1 MLDALFSPTAVWF
14 SVPALLGS
22 AFYLLRVVMLLL
34 GAGHDAGLDHA
45 DVGAGDASHG
55 DSGGAFAVVS
65 TQAVA
70 AFLMGF
76 GWTGLV
82 VLHSTDG
89 RWPIMGVIGVAL
101 AGGVVV
107 WLVQATLLRSMLR
120 LQTSGNISIGQALG
134 AVGTVYTMVPGPG
147 LGSGQV
153 RLVVDGRQRIFGAV
167 SQGAELASQTRVK
180 VIKVND
186 DNTLVVAPAE

>member
-1 MLDALFSPTAVWF
+1 MLDALFSGTAVWF

-22 AFYLLRVVMLLL
+22 AFYLMRVVLLL
-34 GAGHDAGLDHA
+34 IGAGDHGGLDHP
-45 DVGAGDASHG
+45 DVGAGDVHHG

-76 GWTGLV
+76 GWSGLV
-82 VLHSTDG
+82 ALHATDG
-89 RWPIMGVIGVAL
+89 RWPIVGVIAVAI
-101 AGGVVV
+101 AGGCVV
-107 WLVQATLLRSMLR
+107 WLIQAALLRSMMR
-120 LQTSGNISIGQALG
+120 LQTSGNISIQQALG
-134 AVGTVYTMVPGPG
+134 SVGTVYTLVPAPG
-147 LGSGQV
+147 RGSGQV

-167 SQGAELASQTRVK
+167 SQGPELASQTRVK

-186 DNTLVVAPAE
+186 DNTLVVAPAD